1 MSKVKCCYCGLEF
14 DKDKEGFGHPKDSND
29 SNKYNIRRYCHS
41 ECGEKNNWISI
52 PEFNRLKAKKE
63 LQEEMQS
70 AGAKTPQQQKKMK
83 RCLYCGKLMDKDT
96 ADALMVGVGT
106 RYAHKECYE
115 KYFNADDRYIDK
127 LYGVLKVAFGDY
139 NFQKI
144 ERQRVSFLKQ
154 GITNKDMYEALYYW
168 YIVKNKSTEKANG
181 GIGII
186 PYIVEDSIEYFKEIE
201 KSSQKINPDTFKMD
215 SKIVDVDFSKEKK
228 VETEDERKNRIAS
241 IHGWNL
247 SFTNPELFKDL
258 E

>member
-1 MSKVKCCYCGLEF
+1 MPPAHIYINYKF
-14 DKDKEGFGHPKDSND
+14 
-29 SNKYNIRRYCHS
+29 
-41 ECGEKNNWISI
+41 
-52 PEFNRLKAKKE
+52 FNFR
-63 LQEEMQS
+63 
-70 AGAKTPQQQKKMK
+70 
-83 RCLYCGKLMDKDT
+83 
-96 ADALMVGVGT
+96 
-106 RYAHKECYE
+106 
-115 KYFNADDRYIDK
+115 
-127 LYGVLKVAFGDY
+127 
-139 NFQKI
+139 
-144 ERQRVSFLKQ
+144 
-154 GITNKDMYEALYYW
+154 ITNNSTSTYTITIYYW

-215 SKIVDVDFSKEKK
+215 SKIVDIDFSKEKK